1 MHWNITALVFTGHF
15 QHHMHNRLANYRFL
29 PVLMWSTLF
38 RPDSQQ
44 NIGTTNSSTEKY
56 KDNPSSLCSYH
67 FFTPFWFQIKLFIF
81 KRRKMPDNILLFLWN
96 SYSFFFIII
105 ARFLQ
110 ALQNLNTRSIY
121 GSRGVE
127 LWRYRRDV

>member
-15 QHHMHNRLANYRFL
+15 QHHMHNRFANYRFL

-44 NIGTTNSSTEKY
+44 NIGTTNSSTDKY
-56 KDNPSSLCSYH
+56 KDN
-67 FFTPFWFQIKLFIF
+67 TKFI
-81 KRRKMPDNILLFLWN
+81 MQLSFL
-96 SYSFFFIII
+96 YSFLISNKVVHFLKEGKCPIIFYYSFETAIFFIII

-110 ALQNLNTRSIY
+110 ALQNLNTVFIY

-127 LWRYRRDV
+127 LWRHRREV

>member
-1 MHWNITALVFTGHF
+1 MEYNGFGFYRSFPTSY
-15 QHHMHNRLANYRFL
+15 MHNRLANYRFL

-56 KDNPSSLCSYH
+56 KDN
-67 FFTPFWFQIKLFIF
+67 TKFI
-81 KRRKMPDNILLFLWN
+81 MQLSFL
-96 SYSFFFIII
+96 YSFLISNKVVHFLKEGKCPIIFYYSFETAIFFIII

-110 ALQNLNTRSIY
+110 ALQNLNTVFIY